1 MQQGSSPN
9 NRDSIL
15 NQSLD
20 KLERTIINKL
30 QRCKIDGAG
39 VVGKNMPTEQEQ
51 WSRYFELGMYWNSRE
66 QGDHKS
72 LMYFRRCLQ
81 LNPVN
86 ETANYYVGRI
96 LQKQG
101 RYHESLEVYKRAIAL
116 RPDEGFY
123 YYMASQIYTSLEES
137 KEAIKMIDK
146 AIELSPKDLAYQ
158 KMKGH
163 ILRAFGIEQD
173 LVDMTLEHVG
183 SNAHLSAENYK

>member
-51 WSRYFELGMYWNSRE
+51 WSRYFELGMYWHGRE

-81 LNPVN
+81 LNPEH
-86 ETANYYVGRI
+86 ETAHYYVGRI
-96 LQKQG
+96 LQQQG
-101 RYHESLEVYKRAIAL
+101 RYHESLEYYKRAISL

-158 KMKGH
+158 KMKEH
-163 ILRAFGIEQD
+163 IVRAFGIEKD
-173 LVDMTLEHVG
+173 LVDLALEHIV
-183 SNAHLSAENYK
+183 